1 MNIIDKNQGTYNGR
15 GLNILG
21 DPTIRTFGLGDYDRE
36 VDMARRLNQMAE
48 EAKQREEDTEPVK
61 EDSFDYGFSF
71 GRTAEPI
78 QMALENQVKNK
89 ESLIGDGSDTWRQM
103 NIQGHTVNLD
113 KKLQN
118 LFDSEGKWYPEIRE
132 AQEYVQLALELN
144 DLNNQNTGN
153 YSASQLE
160 AHNTRKYQI
169 LDKINDIEP
178 RLREYAR
185 YNPYIRDIF
194 YETNWGK
201 AIEKGLLKGIQREI
215 VRFRDWRNDFILDFN
230 DSNNLSH
237 AISTVDGG
245 GGSLSKETLN
255 DLFSSKTN
263 INDINKLVKQQ
274 DALDSILPTAK
285 TQLDV
290 KTQDI

>member
-36 VDMARRLNQMAE
+36 VDMARRLNRMAE
-48 EAKQREEDTEPVK
+48 EAKQHEEDVEPVK

-89 ESLIGDGSDTWRQM
+89 ESLIGNGSDTWRQM

-118 LFDSEGKWYPEIRE
+118 LFDSEGKWYPEIQE

-144 DLNNQNTGN
+144 DLNNQDTSN
-153 YSASQLE
+153 YNVSQLE

-169 LDKINDIEP
+169 LDSINDIEP

-255 DLFSSKTN
+255 GLFSSKTN